1 MCNISPPKIEYTI
14 EATHFS
20 AVQGK
25 RMPDDALIDKQHQ
38 LSRFIAE
45 QADEILPTLRFY
57 VRRAGLAQG
66 GQAVQLALELLDEL
80 TVAALQGADRFQAE
94 RGARAWLLGIAAN
107 LIRRKQAALAR
118 LERREPLA
126 ADLAID
132 AAGTLDEDTFFDRL
146 AGQDGDGP
154 ERRLLEDEA
163 LQRRLARLSPGDRQ
177 VLRLAVIAGFSGD
190 ELAATLGVSPGAA
203 RVRLHR
209 ALIRLRLV
217 WTVNDED

>member
-1 MCNISPPKIEYTI
+1 MCNISRPKIEYTI
-14 EATHFS
+14 EAICFS

-38 LSRFIAE
+38 LNRFIAE
-45 QADEILPTLRFY
+45 QADEILPTLRFF
-57 VRRAGLAQG
+57 VLRAGLAQG
-66 GQAVQLALELLDEL
+66 GQAVQMALELLDEL
-80 TVAALQGADRFQAE
+80 TVTALQSAARFQAE

-126 ADLAID
+126 ADLALD
-132 AAGTLDEDTFFDRL
+132 GAGILDEDAFFDRL
-146 AGQDGDGP
+146 AGQDDDDP

-163 LQRRLARLSPGDRQ
+163 LQRRLERLSPADRH
-177 VLRLAVIAGFSGD
+177 VLRLAVIAGFNGD

-209 ALIRLRLV
+209 ALIRLRQA
-217 WTVNDED
+217 WSVNDEN